1 MSRHTPE
8 PRSPSSSRLRS
19 LGLGAMRSRHA
30 ERLRQHR
37 YGPHAPSDHPCVA
50 EPATIG
56 TVGAMKATRA
66 AATTSIVD
74 ERARVAWE
82 LSQLASELEHRD
94 AAVAELIGR
103 LVEAVRQGKQEEV
116 RGYVEAIEPRALAE
130 LLVNTRSAF
139 WGIIDVA
146 RNVLVFA
153 PIAVTWFGLSTAAA
167 AYATLIGLK
176 PDLVNQPFLLLFL
189 SLSIRTRSEIGDVS
203 TRTRALLRE
212 SQIRALIGHAM
223 AATTSVEIG
232 SATAD
237 AILDQMVAEER
248 RIYERAMEREQQL
261 FDLEGAVGE
270 IRRAATELARAAEAL
285 NGQHAAE
292 ADPAQPAPP
301 RS

>member
-1 MSRHTPE
+1 
-8 PRSPSSSRLRS
+8 
-19 LGLGAMRSRHA
+19 
-30 ERLRQHR
+30 
-37 YGPHAPSDHPCVA
+37 
-50 EPATIG
+50 
-56 TVGAMKATRA
+56 MKATRA

-139 WGIIDVA
+139 WGVIDVA

-176 PDLVNQPFLLLFL
+176 PDLVNQPFLLLWQQNFPGVGAPLNFSTLAIIDASLIGLLIVL
-189 SLSIRTRSEIGDVS
+189 SLIIHTRSEIGDVS

-212 SQIRALIGHAM
+212 SQIRALLGHAT

-285 NGQHAAE
+285 NGQHASE
-292 ADPAQPAPP
+292 VDPAQPA
-301 RS
+301 RSRS